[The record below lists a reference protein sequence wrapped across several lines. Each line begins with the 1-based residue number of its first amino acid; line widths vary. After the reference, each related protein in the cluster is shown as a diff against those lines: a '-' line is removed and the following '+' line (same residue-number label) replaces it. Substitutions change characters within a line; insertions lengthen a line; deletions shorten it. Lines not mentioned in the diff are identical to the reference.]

1 MLINVPVSIGELFD
15 KISILDIKTKKIKNK
30 DDLKLIKYE
39 LSKLKKIAKSKGL
52 TNNKIKRKYLLLKS
66 INEKLWNIEN
76 RKRRCERLK
85 KFDKKSFKLQVSGFP
100 LTIAKDII
108 NMTGHSISINWKYAI
123 VPKSPIQHPSKH
135 HKVFLDDCNQV
146 CWQSQFIC
154 KTS

>member
-52 TNNKIKRKYLLLKS
+52 TSTKIKRKYLLLKS

-76 RKRRCERLK
+76 RKRRCEKLK
-85 KFDKKSFKLQVSGFP
+85 KFDKNFIDLARKVYIFNDKRAQ
-100 LTIAKDII
+100 IKKDI
-108 NMTGHSISINWKYAI
+108 NYLSGSSIVEIKL
-123 VPKSPIQHPSKH
+123 
-135 HKVFLDDCNQV
+135 HK
-146 CWQSQFIC
+146 
-154 KTS
+154 

>member
-52 TNNKIKRKYLLLKS
+52 TSTKIKRKYLLLKS

-76 RKRRCERLK
+76 KKRRCERLK
-85 KFDKKSFKLQVSGFP
+85 KFDKNFIDLARKVYIYNDKRAQ
-100 LTIAKDII
+100 IKKDI
-108 NMTGHSISINWKYAI
+108 NYLSGSSIVEIKL
-123 VPKSPIQHPSKH
+123 
-135 HKVFLDDCNQV
+135 HK
-146 CWQSQFIC
+146 
-154 KTS
+154 

>member
-39 LSKLKKIAKSKGL
+39 LSKLKKIVKSKGL
-52 TNNKIKRKYLLLKS
+52 TSTKIKRKYLLLKS

-85 KFDKKSFKLQVSGFP
+85 KFDKNFIDLARKVYIFNDKRAQ
-100 LTIAKDII
+100 IKKDI
-108 NMTGHSISINWKYAI
+108 NYLSGSSIVEIKL
-123 VPKSPIQHPSKH
+123 
-135 HKVFLDDCNQV
+135 HK
-146 CWQSQFIC
+146 
-154 KTS
+154 

>member
-52 TNNKIKRKYLLLKS
+52 TSTEIKRKYLLLKS

-85 KFDKKSFKLQVSGFP
+85 KFDNNFIDLARKVYIFNDKRAQIK
-100 LTIAKDII
+100 KDI
-108 NMTGHSISINWKYAI
+108 NYLSGSSIVEVKL
-123 VPKSPIQHPSKH
+123 
-135 HKVFLDDCNQV
+135 HK
-146 CWQSQFIC
+146 
-154 KTS
+154 

>member
-52 TNNKIKRKYLLLKS
+52 TSTKIKRKYLLLKS

-85 KFDKKSFKLQVSGFP
+85 KFDKNFIDLARKVYIYNDKRAQ
-100 LTIAKDII
+100 IKKDI
-108 NMTGHSISINWKYAI
+108 NYLSGSSIVEIKL
-123 VPKSPIQHPSKH
+123 
-135 HKVFLDDCNQV
+135 HK
-146 CWQSQFIC
+146 
-154 KTS
+154 

>member
-52 TNNKIKRKYLLLKS
+52 TSTKIKRKYLLLKS

-85 KFDKKSFKLQVSGFP
+85 KFDNKFIDLARKVYIFNDKRAQ
-100 LTIAKDII
+100 IKKDI
-108 NMTGHSISINWKYAI
+108 NSLSGSSIVEIKL
-123 VPKSPIQHPSKH
+123 
-135 HKVFLDDCNQV
+135 HK
-146 CWQSQFIC
+146 
-154 KTS
+154 

>member
-15 KISILDIKTKKIKNK
+15 KISILDIKTKRIKNK

-52 TNNKIKRKYLLLKS
+52 TSTKIKRKYLLLKS

-85 KFDKKSFKLQVSGFP
+85 KFDKNFIDLARKVYIFNDKRAQ
-100 LTIAKDII
+100 IKKDI
-108 NMTGHSISINWKYAI
+108 NYLSGSSIVEIKL
-123 VPKSPIQHPSKH
+123 
-135 HKVFLDDCNQV
+135 HK
-146 CWQSQFIC
+146 
-154 KTS
+154 

>member
-15 KISILDIKTKKIKNK
+15 KISILDIKTKKIKKK

-52 TNNKIKRKYLLLKS
+52 TNSKIKRKYLLLKS

-85 KFDKKSFKLQVSGFP
+85 KFDKNFIDLARKVYIFNDKRAQ
-100 LTIAKDII
+100 IKKDI
-108 NMTGHSISINWKYAI
+108 NYMSGSSIVEIKL
-123 VPKSPIQHPSKH
+123 
-135 HKVFLDDCNQV
+135 HK
-146 CWQSQFIC
+146 
-154 KTS
+154 

>member
-52 TNNKIKRKYLLLKS
+52 TSTKIRRKYLLLKS

-85 KFDKKSFKLQVSGFP
+85 KFDKNFIDLARKVYIFNDKRAQ
-100 LTIAKDII
+100 IKKDI
-108 NMTGHSISINWKYAI
+108 NYLSGSSIVEIKL
-123 VPKSPIQHPSKH
+123 
-135 HKVFLDDCNQV
+135 HK
-146 CWQSQFIC
+146 
-154 KTS
+154 

>member
-52 TNNKIKRKYLLLKS
+52 TSTKIKRKYLLLKS

-76 RKRRCERLK
+76 KKEDVRDLK
-85 KFDKKSFKLQVSGFP
+85 NLIKAL
-100 LTIAKDII
+100 
-108 NMTGHSISINWKYAI
+108 SI
-123 VPKSPIQHPSKH
+123 
-135 HKVFLDDCNQV
+135 
-146 CWQSQFIC
+146 
-154 KTS
+154 

>member
-52 TNNKIKRKYLLLKS
+52 TSTKIKRKYLLLKS

-76 RKRRCERLK
+76 KKEDVRDLK
-85 KFDKKSFKLQVSGFP
+85 DLIKAL
-100 LTIAKDII
+100 
-108 NMTGHSISINWKYAI
+108 SI
-123 VPKSPIQHPSKH
+123 
-135 HKVFLDDCNQV
+135 
-146 CWQSQFIC
+146 
-154 KTS
+154 

>member
-52 TNNKIKRKYLLLKS
+52 TSIKIKRKYLLLKS

-85 KFDKKSFKLQVSGFP
+85 KFDKNFIDLARKVYIFNDKRAQ
-100 LTIAKDII
+100 IKKDI
-108 NMTGHSISINWKYAI
+108 NSLSGSSIVEIKL
-123 VPKSPIQHPSKH
+123 
-135 HKVFLDDCNQV
+135 HK
-146 CWQSQFIC
+146 
-154 KTS
+154 

>member
-52 TNNKIKRKYLLLKS
+52 TSTKIKRKYLLLKS

-85 KFDKKSFKLQVSGFP
+85 KFDNNFIDLARKVYIFNDKRAQIK
-100 LTIAKDII
+100 KDI
-108 NMTGHSISINWKYAI
+108 NYLSGSSIVEI
-123 VPKSPIQHPSKH
+123 KS
-135 HKVFLDDCNQV
+135 HK
-146 CWQSQFIC
+146 
-154 KTS
+154 

>member
-52 TNNKIKRKYLLLKS
+52 TNSKIKRKYLLLKS

-85 KFDKKSFKLQVSGFP
+85 KFDKNFVDLARKVYIFNDKRAQ
-100 LTIAKDII
+100 IKKDI
-108 NMTGHSISINWKYAI
+108 NYLSGSSIVEIKL
-123 VPKSPIQHPSKH
+123 
-135 HKVFLDDCNQV
+135 HK
-146 CWQSQFIC
+146 
-154 KTS
+154 

>member
-39 LSKLKKIAKSKGL
+39 LSKLKKIATSKGL
-52 TNNKIKRKYLLLKS
+52 TSTKIKRKYLLLKS

-85 KFDKKSFKLQVSGFP
+85 KFDKNFIDLARKVYIFNDKRAQ
-100 LTIAKDII
+100 IKKDI
-108 NMTGHSISINWKYAI
+108 NYLSGSSIVEIKL
-123 VPKSPIQHPSKH
+123 
-135 HKVFLDDCNQV
+135 HK
-146 CWQSQFIC
+146 
-154 KTS
+154 

>member
-39 LSKLKKIAKSKGL
+39 LSKLKKIAKAKGL
-52 TNNKIKRKYLLLKS
+52 TSTKIKRKYLLLKS

-85 KFDKKSFKLQVSGFP
+85 KFDKNFIDLARKVYIYNDKRAQ
-100 LTIAKDII
+100 IKKDI
-108 NMTGHSISINWKYAI
+108 NYLSGSSIVEIKL
-123 VPKSPIQHPSKH
+123 
-135 HKVFLDDCNQV
+135 HK
-146 CWQSQFIC
+146 
-154 KTS
+154 

>member
-52 TNNKIKRKYLLLKS
+52 TSTKIKRKYLLLKS

-85 KFDKKSFKLQVSGFP
+85 KFDNNFIDLARKVYIFNDKRAQIK
-100 LTIAKDII
+100 KDI
-108 NMTGHSISINWKYAI
+108 NYLSGSSIVEIKL
-123 VPKSPIQHPSKH
+123 
-135 HKVFLDDCNQV
+135 HK
-146 CWQSQFIC
+146 
-154 KTS
+154 

>member
-52 TNNKIKRKYLLLKS
+52 TSTKIKRKYLLLKS

-85 KFDKKSFKLQVSGFP
+85 KFDKNFIDLARKVYIFNDKRAQ
-100 LTIAKDII
+100 IKKDI
-108 NMTGHSISINWKYAI
+108 NYLSGSSIVEI
-123 VPKSPIQHPSKH
+123 KS
-135 HKVFLDDCNQV
+135 HK
-146 CWQSQFIC
+146 
-154 KTS
+154 

>member
-52 TNNKIKRKYLLLKS
+52 TSNKIKRKYLLLKS

-85 KFDKKSFKLQVSGFP
+85 KFDKNFIDLARKVYILNDRRALIK
-100 LTIAKDII
+100 KDI
-108 NMTGHSISINWKYAI
+108 NYLSGSSIVEIKL
-123 VPKSPIQHPSKH
+123 
-135 HKVFLDDCNQV
+135 HK
-146 CWQSQFIC
+146 
-154 KTS
+154 